1 MATTPSAQGIMDLPE
16 NEDMAPQAPSLSLN
30 ESYDAVITGLRNASP
45 QAADDYEQTMASS
58 LPPELMEMSAEDI
71 SSLLQVFQY
80 LQDNP
85 EEYAQRIAEL
95 IADGVLDEGD
105 LPPEYDPEVLATIGA
120 LLLQALKTKQ
130 GPMTPEPQ
138 GFARGGIADAARLV
152 ASQGRSGDTMLAHI
166 TPQEAQLLRSRGGM
180 GTINPA
186 TGLREYGFFKSFFRG
201 AKKAVKSVVKV
212 AKKIVSSKIGKIV
225 ATVALAA
232 FLGPAAGAASGMF
245 GLSTAGALAA
255 ASGATTL
262 LAGGD
267 IKQALIA
274 GATGYF
280 GAPGGTVASYVGQAG
295 ITNAAANAAI
305 TAGITGTG
313 AALLQGQ
320 NLKDSVKA
328 GLVQGAIGGGT
339 QLASSVMGGS
349 SLSDAFSEKI
359 QLPLS
364 MDASPD
370 AGVGGPG
377 SNVDPVGNVYSI
389 GDARLGKAAPTEALG
404 SLRAPNGQAGMGLNM
419 SRGQAGMGLN
429 MPPAYAPSSV
439 GLGGNNYNVPADYS
453 LASGMPASTSAA
465 MSSGIGALRAGA
477 PSAPGGA
484 AAPYTVPGIGDSA
497 AKFAS
502 GAGDFLTGDFSKG
515 YDAMAEG
522 LGGIFSPGPTSA
534 QELDMAKSLSA
545 SNNITLDKALGI
557 IRDQGP
563 GVIRTYGPAIAAGM
577 AATKLM
583 GGFDVPETP
592 PSELQRKLYGTPG
605 LDLINANPR
614 DYLIQDLPGVKY
626 DERGNIIGSTPYDP
640 SAGVDPRVAAG
651 PQITGTNL
659 MNSYAPPTY
668 APTGGMGGSILQP
681 YNTPNM
687 YANLM
692 QPRLYADGGEV
703 HPPVAEFKPEVF
715 LPGGSKAEE
724 FVPASPVDQR
734 FYDSQQYRDY
744 QAKVSD
750 PFSAYTQAIH
760 NSPYFGRFSSG
771 QGGVMDAAYENY
783 LANRAPDPVSVP
795 APDPIAGDNQI
806 APPSPPP
813 TFGGQ
818 PLPSS
823 PPTFGGQPLPSSPPT
838 FGGQPL
844 PSSPP
849 TFGQPL
855 PSSPPTFGQ
864 PLPDAGAP
872 SYPPPA
878 YAPTR
883 ERGTPVLQPYN
894 NSDMYSFL
902 SRNLMG
908 TPNQAQS
915 YDTPNMYA
923 NLMQPQRRAMGG
935 MMGGGIANLAQ
946 GGYPKRNGQI
956 SGPGTETSDDIPA
969 MLSDGEF
976 VMTAEAVRGAGGGSR
991 RDGAKKMYALMHQ
1004 LERNAA
1010 RG

>member
-16 NEDMAPQAPSLSLN
+16 NDDMNQAPSLSLN

-45 QAADDYEQTMASS
+45 QAADDYERTMDSS

-186 TGLREYGFFKSFFRG
+186 TGLREYGFFKSV
-201 AKKAVKSVVKV
+201 KKGFKRVFKSVAKV

-280 GAPGGTVASYVGQAG
+280 GAPGGTVANYVGLQG

-339 QLASSVMGGS
+339 QLASSMVGGS
-349 SLSDAFSEKI
+349 SLSDALSEKI

-377 SNVDPVGNVYSI
+377 SNADPVGDVYSI

-404 SLRAPNGQAGMGLNM
+404 SLRAPN
-419 SRGQAGMGLN
+419 SQAGMGLN
-429 MPPAYAPSSV
+429 MPRGQAPSPV
-439 GLGGNNYNVPADYS
+439 GLGSNNYNVPVDYS

-502 GAGDFLTGDFSKG
+502 GAGDFLTGDFSRG

-681 YNTPNM
+681 YNT
-687 YANLM
+687 
-692 QPRLYADGGEV
+692 
-703 HPPVAEFKPEVF
+703 
-715 LPGGSKAEE
+715 S
-724 FVPASPVDQR
+724 
-734 FYDSQQYRDY
+734 
-744 QAKVSD
+744 
-750 PFSAYTQAIH
+750 
-760 NSPYFGRFSSG
+760 
-771 QGGVMDAAYENY
+771 
-783 LANRAPDPVSVP
+783 
-795 APDPIAGDNQI
+795 
-806 APPSPPP
+806 
-813 TFGGQ
+813 
-818 PLPSS
+818 
-823 PPTFGGQPLPSSPPT
+823 
-838 FGGQPL
+838 
-844 PSSPP
+844 
-849 TFGQPL
+849 
-855 PSSPPTFGQ
+855 
-864 PLPDAGAP
+864 
-872 SYPPPA
+872 
-878 YAPTR
+878 
-883 ERGTPVLQPYN
+883 
-894 NSDMYSFL
+894 
-902 SRNLMG
+902 
-908 TPNQAQS
+908 
-915 YDTPNMYA
+915 NMYA

>member
-1 MATTPSAQGIMDLPE
+1 MDLPE

-30 ESYDAVITGLRNASP
+30 ESYDAVTTGLRNASP
-45 QAADDYEQTMASS
+45 QAADDYEQTMTSS

-71 SSLLQVFQY
+71 SGLLQVFQY

-186 TGLREYGFFKSFFRG
+186 TGLREYGFFKSIFRG
-201 AKKAVKSVVKV
+201 AKKVVKSVVKV

-280 GAPGGTVASYVGQAG
+280 GAPGGTVANYVGSLN

-339 QLASSVMGGS
+339 QVASSVMGGS
-349 SLSDAFSEKI
+349 SLSDALSEKI

-370 AGVGGPG
+370 AGVGGPR

-404 SLRAPNGQAGMGLNM
+404 
-419 SRGQAGMGLN
+419 
-429 MPPAYAPSSV
+429 
-439 GLGGNNYNVPADYS
+439 
-453 LASGMPASTSAA
+453 
-465 MSSGIGALRAGA
+465 IGALRAGA

-484 AAPYTVPGIGDSA
+484 AAPYTVPGIGESA
-497 AKFAS
+497 TTFAR
-502 GAGDFLTGDFSKG
+502 GAGDFLTGDFSRG

-534 QELDMAKSLSA
+534 QKLDMAKSLSA

-563 GVIRTYGPAIAAGM
+563 GVIRTYGPAIGAGM

-659 MNSYAPPTY
+659 MNSYAPPAY

-681 YNTPNM
+681 YNTSNM

-703 HPPVAEFKPEVF
+703 HPPVAELKPGVL
-715 LPGGSKAEE
+715 LPGGRKAEE

-744 QAKVSD
+744 QASLSGPYSV
-750 PFSAYTQAIH
+750 YTQAIH

-823 PPTFGGQPLPSSPPT
+823 PPTFGQPLPFSPPTLGRPLPSSPPT
-838 FGGQPL
+838 LGRPL
-844 PSSPP
+844 PDAGVPSYTPP
-849 TFGQPL
+849 F
-855 PSSPPTFGQ
+855 SPPTFGQ
-864 PLPDAGAP
+864 PLPDAGVP
-872 SYPPPA
+872 SYTPPA

-946 GGYPKRNGQI
+946 GGYPRRNGQI

>member
-45 QAADDYEQTMASS
+45 QAADDYEQTMTSS

-71 SSLLQVFQY
+71 SGLLQVFQY

-280 GAPGGTVASYVGQAG
+280 GAPGGTVANYVGLQG

-305 TAGITGTG
+305 SAGITGTG

-339 QLASSVMGGS
+339 QLASSMVGGS
-349 SLSDAFSEKI
+349 SLSDALSEKI

-370 AGVGGPG
+370 AGVGGPR
-377 SNVDPVGNVYSI
+377 SNVDPVGDVYSI

-419 SRGQAGMGLN
+419 PRGQ
-429 MPPAYAPSSV
+429 APSSV
-439 GLGGNNYNVPADYS
+439 GLGSNNYNVPVDYS

-502 GAGDFLTGDFSKG
+502 GAGDFLTGDFRGG

-659 MNSYAPPTY
+659 MNSYAPPAY

-681 YNTPNM
+681 YNTSNM

-703 HPPVAEFKPEVF
+703 HPPVAEFKPELLFGEAV
-715 LPGGSKAEE
+715 PAEK

-813 TFGGQ
+813 TFG
-818 PLPSS
+818 
-823 PPTFGGQPLPSSPPT
+823 
-838 FGGQPL
+838 
-844 PSSPP
+844 
-849 TFGQPL
+849 QPL

-883 ERGTPVLQPYN
+883 ARGTPVLQPYN

-946 GGYPKRNGQI
+946 GGYPRRNGQI

>member
-1 MATTPSAQGIMDLPE
+1 MDLPE

-30 ESYDAVITGLRNASP
+30 ESYDAVTTGLRNASP
-45 QAADDYEQTMASS
+45 QAADDYEQTMTSS

-95 IADGVLDEGD
+95 IADGVLDKGD

-186 TGLREYGFFKSFFRG
+186 TGLREYNPFKKLFRGVKKGFKKVFKSV
-201 AKKAVKSVVKV
+201 AKV
-212 AKKIVSSKIGKIV
+212 AKKILSSKIGKIV

-245 GLSTAGALAA
+245 GLSTAGALAV

-280 GAPGGTVASYVGQAG
+280 GAPGGTVANYIGVQG

-349 SLSDAFSEKI
+349 SLSDALSEKI

-377 SNVDPVGNVYSI
+377 SNADPVGDVYSI

-419 SRGQAGMGLN
+419 PRGQA
-429 MPPAYAPSSV
+429 PSPV
-439 GLGGNNYNVPADYS
+439 GLGSNNYNVPADYS

-465 MSSGIGALRAGA
+465 MSSGIGSLRAPTPGV
-477 PSAPGGA
+477 PGGA

-497 AKFAS
+497 ATFAR
-502 GAGDFLTGDFSKG
+502 GAGDFLTGDFRGG
-515 YDAMAEG
+515 YDDMAKG
-522 LGGIFSPGPTSA
+522 LGDIFSPGPTSA
-534 QELDMAKSLSA
+534 QKLDMAKSLSV
-545 SNNITLDKALGI
+545 SNNITLDKALDI
-557 IRDQGP
+557 IGDQGP
-563 GVIRTYGPAIAAGM
+563 GVIRTYGPAIGAGM

-614 DYLIQDLPGVKY
+614 DYLIQYLPGVEY

-659 MNSYAPPTY
+659 MNSYAPPAY

-681 YNTPNM
+681 YNTSNM
-687 YANLM
+687 YANL
-692 QPRLYADGGEV
+692 V
-703 HPPVAEFKPEVF
+703 
-715 LPGGSKAEE
+715 
-724 FVPASPVDQR
+724 
-734 FYDSQQYRDY
+734 
-744 QAKVSD
+744 
-750 PFSAYTQAIH
+750 
-760 NSPYFGRFSSG
+760 
-771 QGGVMDAAYENY
+771 
-783 LANRAPDPVSVP
+783 
-795 APDPIAGDNQI
+795 
-806 APPSPPP
+806 
-813 TFGGQ
+813 
-818 PLPSS
+818 
-823 PPTFGGQPLPSSPPT
+823 
-838 FGGQPL
+838 
-844 PSSPP
+844 
-849 TFGQPL
+849 
-855 PSSPPTFGQ
+855 
-864 PLPDAGAP
+864 
-872 SYPPPA
+872 
-878 YAPTR
+878 
-883 ERGTPVLQPYN
+883 
-894 NSDMYSFL
+894 
-902 SRNLMG
+902 
-908 TPNQAQS
+908 
-915 YDTPNMYA
+915 
-923 NLMQPQRRAMGG
+923 QPQRRAMGG
-935 MMGGGIANLAQ
+935 MFGGGIANLAQ
-946 GGYPKRNGQI
+946 GGYPRRNGQI

>member
-30 ESYDAVITGLRNASP
+30 ESYDAVTTGLRNASP
-45 QAADDYEQTMASS
+45 QAADEYEQTMTSS

-71 SSLLQVFQY
+71 SGLLQVFQY

-280 GAPGGTVASYVGQAG
+280 GAPGGTVANYVGLQG

-339 QLASSVMGGS
+339 QLASSMVGGS
-349 SLSDAFSEKI
+349 SLSDALSEKI

-370 AGVGGPG
+370 AGVGGPR
-377 SNVDPVGNVYSI
+377 SNVDPVGDVYSI

-419 SRGQAGMGLN
+419 PRGQA
-429 MPPAYAPSSV
+429 PSPV
-439 GLGGNNYNVPADYS
+439 GLGSNNYNVPVDYS

-502 GAGDFLTGDFSKG
+502 GAGDFLTGDFRGG

-659 MNSYAPPTY
+659 MNSYAPPAY

-681 YNTPNM
+681 YNT
-687 YANLM
+687 
-692 QPRLYADGGEV
+692 
-703 HPPVAEFKPEVF
+703 
-715 LPGGSKAEE
+715 S
-724 FVPASPVDQR
+724 
-734 FYDSQQYRDY
+734 
-744 QAKVSD
+744 
-750 PFSAYTQAIH
+750 
-760 NSPYFGRFSSG
+760 
-771 QGGVMDAAYENY
+771 
-783 LANRAPDPVSVP
+783 
-795 APDPIAGDNQI
+795 
-806 APPSPPP
+806 
-813 TFGGQ
+813 
-818 PLPSS
+818 
-823 PPTFGGQPLPSSPPT
+823 
-838 FGGQPL
+838 
-844 PSSPP
+844 
-849 TFGQPL
+849 
-855 PSSPPTFGQ
+855 
-864 PLPDAGAP
+864 
-872 SYPPPA
+872 
-878 YAPTR
+878 
-883 ERGTPVLQPYN
+883 
-894 NSDMYSFL
+894 
-902 SRNLMG
+902 
-908 TPNQAQS
+908 
-915 YDTPNMYA
+915 NMYA

-946 GGYPKRNGQI
+946 GGYPRRNGQI

>member
-1 MATTPSAQGIMDLPE
+1 
-16 NEDMAPQAPSLSLN
+16 
-30 ESYDAVITGLRNASP
+30 
-45 QAADDYEQTMASS
+45 
-58 LPPELMEMSAEDI
+58 
-71 SSLLQVFQY
+71 
-80 LQDNP
+80 
-85 EEYAQRIAEL
+85 
-95 IADGVLDEGD
+95 
-105 LPPEYDPEVLATIGA
+105 
-120 LLLQALKTKQ
+120 
-130 GPMTPEPQ
+130 
-138 GFARGGIADAARLV
+138 
-152 ASQGRSGDTMLAHI
+152 
-166 TPQEAQLLRSRGGM
+166 
-180 GTINPA
+180 
-186 TGLREYGFFKSFFRG
+186 
-201 AKKAVKSVVKV
+201 
-212 AKKIVSSKIGKIV
+212 
-225 ATVALAA
+225 
-232 FLGPAAGAASGMF
+232 
-245 GLSTAGALAA
+245 
-255 ASGATTL
+255 
-262 LAGGD
+262 
-267 IKQALIA
+267 
-274 GATGYF
+274 
-280 GAPGGTVASYVGQAG
+280 
-295 ITNAAANAAI
+295 
-305 TAGITGTG
+305 
-313 AALLQGQ
+313 
-320 NLKDSVKA
+320 
-328 GLVQGAIGGGT
+328 
-339 QLASSVMGGS
+339 
-349 SLSDAFSEKI
+349 
-359 QLPLS
+359 
-364 MDASPD
+364 
-370 AGVGGPG
+370 
-377 SNVDPVGNVYSI
+377 
-389 GDARLGKAAPTEALG
+389 
-404 SLRAPNGQAGMGLNM
+404 M

-429 MPPAYAPSSV
+429 MPRGQAPSSV
-439 GLGGNNYNVPADYS
+439 GLGSNNYNVPVDYS

-502 GAGDFLTGDFSKG
+502 GAGDFLTGDFRGG

-692 QPRLYADGGEV
+692 QP
-703 HPPVAEFKPEVF
+703 
-715 LPGGSKAEE
+715 
-724 FVPASPVDQR
+724 
-734 FYDSQQYRDY
+734 
-744 QAKVSD
+744 
-750 PFSAYTQAIH
+750 
-760 NSPYFGRFSSG
+760 
-771 QGGVMDAAYENY
+771 
-783 LANRAPDPVSVP
+783 
-795 APDPIAGDNQI
+795 
-806 APPSPPP
+806 
-813 TFGGQ
+813 
-818 PLPSS
+818 
-823 PPTFGGQPLPSSPPT
+823 
-838 FGGQPL
+838 
-844 PSSPP
+844 
-849 TFGQPL
+849 
-855 PSSPPTFGQ
+855 
-864 PLPDAGAP
+864 
-872 SYPPPA
+872 
-878 YAPTR
+878 
-883 ERGTPVLQPYN
+883 
-894 NSDMYSFL
+894 
-902 SRNLMG
+902 
-908 TPNQAQS
+908 
-915 YDTPNMYA
+915 
-923 NLMQPQRRAMGG
+923 QRRAMGG

-946 GGYPKRNGQI
+946 GGYPRRNGQI

>member
-1 MATTPSAQGIMDLPE
+1 VT
-16 NEDMAPQAPSLSLN
+16 
-30 ESYDAVITGLRNASP
+30 TGLRNASP
-45 QAADDYEQTMASS
+45 QAADDYEQTMTSS
-58 LPPELMEMSAEDI
+58 LPPELMDMSAEDI

-186 TGLREYGFFKSFFRG
+186 TGLREYGFFKKIFRG
-201 AKKAVKSVVKV
+201 AKKIVKSVVKV

-280 GAPGGTVASYVGQAG
+280 GAPGGTVANYIGVQG

-339 QLASSVMGGS
+339 QLASSMVGGS
-349 SLSDAFSEKI
+349 SLSDALSEKI

-377 SNVDPVGNVYSI
+377 SNADPVGNVYSI

-419 SRGQAGMGLN
+419 PRGQAPSSVGLGSNNYNVPAESLGSLRAPNGQAGMGLNMSRGQAGMGLN

-439 GLGGNNYNVPADYS
+439 GLSGNNYNVPVDYS

-502 GAGDFLTGDFSKG
+502 GAGDFLTGDFRGG

-659 MNSYAPPTY
+659 MNSYAPPAY

-681 YNTPNM
+681 YNT
-687 YANLM
+687 
-692 QPRLYADGGEV
+692 
-703 HPPVAEFKPEVF
+703 
-715 LPGGSKAEE
+715 S
-724 FVPASPVDQR
+724 
-734 FYDSQQYRDY
+734 
-744 QAKVSD
+744 
-750 PFSAYTQAIH
+750 
-760 NSPYFGRFSSG
+760 
-771 QGGVMDAAYENY
+771 
-783 LANRAPDPVSVP
+783 
-795 APDPIAGDNQI
+795 
-806 APPSPPP
+806 
-813 TFGGQ
+813 
-818 PLPSS
+818 
-823 PPTFGGQPLPSSPPT
+823 
-838 FGGQPL
+838 
-844 PSSPP
+844 
-849 TFGQPL
+849 
-855 PSSPPTFGQ
+855 
-864 PLPDAGAP
+864 
-872 SYPPPA
+872 
-878 YAPTR
+878 
-883 ERGTPVLQPYN
+883 
-894 NSDMYSFL
+894 
-902 SRNLMG
+902 
-908 TPNQAQS
+908 
-915 YDTPNMYA
+915 NMYA

-946 GGYPKRNGQI
+946 GGYPRRNGQI

>member
-45 QAADDYEQTMASS
+45 QAADDYERTMDSS

-71 SSLLQVFQY
+71 SGLLQVFQY

-180 GTINPA
+180 GTINPT
-186 TGLREYGFFKSFFRG
+186 TGLREYGFFKGLFRG
-201 AKKAVKSVVKV
+201 VKKVVKSVVKV

-232 FLGPAAGAASGMF
+232 FLGPAGAAMGGGFF
-245 GLSTAGALAA
+245 GAAAAAGV

-280 GAPGGTVASYVGQAG
+280 GAPNGTVASYVGQAN

-339 QLASSVMGGS
+339 QVASSVMGGS
-349 SLSDAFSEKI
+349 SLSDALSEKI
-359 QLPLS
+359 QLPS
-364 MDASPD
+364 SAGKAVTDAAQD
-370 AGVGGPG
+370 AAKGP
-377 SNVDPVGNVYSI
+377 VENVYSI
-389 GDARLGKAAPTEALG
+389 GDARLGQAAPTEALG

-419 SRGQAGMGLN
+419 
-429 MPPAYAPSSV
+429 PPAYAPSPV
-439 GLGGNNYNVPADYS
+439 GLNYNVPVDYS

-502 GAGDFLTGDFSKG
+502 GAGDFLTGDFRGG

-659 MNSYAPPTY
+659 MNSYAPPAY

-681 YNTPNM
+681 YNT
-687 YANLM
+687 
-692 QPRLYADGGEV
+692 
-703 HPPVAEFKPEVF
+703 
-715 LPGGSKAEE
+715 S
-724 FVPASPVDQR
+724 
-734 FYDSQQYRDY
+734 
-744 QAKVSD
+744 
-750 PFSAYTQAIH
+750 
-760 NSPYFGRFSSG
+760 
-771 QGGVMDAAYENY
+771 
-783 LANRAPDPVSVP
+783 
-795 APDPIAGDNQI
+795 
-806 APPSPPP
+806 
-813 TFGGQ
+813 
-818 PLPSS
+818 
-823 PPTFGGQPLPSSPPT
+823 
-838 FGGQPL
+838 
-844 PSSPP
+844 
-849 TFGQPL
+849 
-855 PSSPPTFGQ
+855 
-864 PLPDAGAP
+864 
-872 SYPPPA
+872 
-878 YAPTR
+878 
-883 ERGTPVLQPYN
+883 
-894 NSDMYSFL
+894 
-902 SRNLMG
+902 
-908 TPNQAQS
+908 
-915 YDTPNMYA
+915 NMYA

-946 GGYPKRNGQI
+946 GGYPRRNGQI

>member
-30 ESYDAVITGLRNASP
+30 ESYDAVTTGLRNASP
-45 QAADDYEQTMASS
+45 QAADDYEQTMTSS

-71 SSLLQVFQY
+71 SGLLQVFQY

-280 GAPGGTVASYVGQAG
+280 GAPGGTVANYVGLQG

-305 TAGITGTG
+305 SAGITGTG

-339 QLASSVMGGS
+339 QLASSMVGGS
-349 SLSDAFSEKI
+349 SLSDALSEKI

-370 AGVGGPG
+370 AGVGGPR
-377 SNVDPVGNVYSI
+377 SNVDPVGDVYSI

-429 MPPAYAPSSV
+429 MPRGQAPSSV
-439 GLGGNNYNVPADYS
+439 GLGSNNYNVPVDYS

-502 GAGDFLTGDFSKG
+502 GAGDFLTGDFRGG

-659 MNSYAPPTY
+659 MNSYAPPAY

-681 YNTPNM
+681 YNT
-687 YANLM
+687 
-692 QPRLYADGGEV
+692 
-703 HPPVAEFKPEVF
+703 
-715 LPGGSKAEE
+715 S
-724 FVPASPVDQR
+724 
-734 FYDSQQYRDY
+734 
-744 QAKVSD
+744 
-750 PFSAYTQAIH
+750 
-760 NSPYFGRFSSG
+760 
-771 QGGVMDAAYENY
+771 
-783 LANRAPDPVSVP
+783 
-795 APDPIAGDNQI
+795 
-806 APPSPPP
+806 
-813 TFGGQ
+813 
-818 PLPSS
+818 
-823 PPTFGGQPLPSSPPT
+823 
-838 FGGQPL
+838 
-844 PSSPP
+844 
-849 TFGQPL
+849 
-855 PSSPPTFGQ
+855 
-864 PLPDAGAP
+864 
-872 SYPPPA
+872 
-878 YAPTR
+878 
-883 ERGTPVLQPYN
+883 
-894 NSDMYSFL
+894 
-902 SRNLMG
+902 
-908 TPNQAQS
+908 
-915 YDTPNMYA
+915 NMYA
-923 NLMQPQRRAMGG
+923 NLMQPQRRAMGGIRGG

-946 GGYPKRNGQI
+946 GGYPRRNGQI